1 MADTLTPQELKTLL
15 GASDVTL
22 LDVRR
27 RGDRESGPAGIPG
40 AVWKDPE
47 HVGEWS
53 SELPKDRPVVIYC
66 VRGGSVSTSVQAA
79 LKAQDF
85 DVKFVEGG
93 LVAWSGLAAA
103 KEE

>member
-1 MADTLTPQELKTLL
+1 MAETISAQELKKLDATEF
-15 GASDVTL
+15 TL

-27 RGDRESGPAGIPG
+27 KADQEASPQGIPG
-40 AVWKDPE
+40 AAWKDPE
-47 HVGEWS
+47 QIEVWS
-53 SELPKDRPVVIYC
+53 ADLPRDKPVVIYC